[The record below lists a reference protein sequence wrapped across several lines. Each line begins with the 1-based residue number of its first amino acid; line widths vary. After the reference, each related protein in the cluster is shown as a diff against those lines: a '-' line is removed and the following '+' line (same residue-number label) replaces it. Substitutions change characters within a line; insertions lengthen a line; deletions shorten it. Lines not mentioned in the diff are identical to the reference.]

1 MLMAKLYR
9 RGRTATQ
16 ELEEFV
22 QSRGLQPYLAALEMP
37 TMGLVLDRLVVHSRD
52 QDVVNMPAVEVICRR
67 IYGALCA
74 FEDVREESD
83 WKQPRGSGGKW
94 KSKVKWGLLKEYD
107 VKALE
112 GSDWRIPEADK
123 EVSDRLQQ
131 RALFN
136 KHLEKSGAASA
147 PPDAQE

>member
-1 MLMAKLYR
+1 M
-9 RGRTATQ
+9 
-16 ELEEFV
+16 
-22 QSRGLQPYLAALEMP
+22 S
-37 TMGLVLDRLVVHSRD
+37 
-52 QDVVNMPAVEVICRR
+52 
-67 IYGALCA
+67 
-74 FEDVREESD
+74 
-83 WKQPRGSGGKW
+83 
-94 KSKVKWGLLKEYD
+94 LLKEND

>member
-1 MLMAKLYR
+1 MIR
-9 RGRTATQ
+9 
-16 ELEEFV
+16 
-22 QSRGLQPYLAALEMP
+22 
-37 TMGLVLDRLVVHSRD
+37 
-52 QDVVNMPAVEVICRR
+52 RR

-131 RALFN
+131 RALFD
-136 KHLEKSGAASA
+136 KHLEKSGAAAA